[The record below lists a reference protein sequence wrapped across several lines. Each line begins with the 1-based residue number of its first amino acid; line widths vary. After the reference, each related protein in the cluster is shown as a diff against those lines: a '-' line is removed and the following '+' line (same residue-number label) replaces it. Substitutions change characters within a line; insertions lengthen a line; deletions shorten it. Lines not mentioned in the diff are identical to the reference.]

1 LQILFIIDSF
11 IQAIKNNAMIN
22 FKKPAIFIVE
32 DDPAFSKL
40 IEKTLRASGYTNLKI
55 YPSGDKCIDDIQN
68 TKPDIIIQDFAMP
81 GINGLETMKKIR
93 KVYPD
98 TEFLFLSGQSSIKIA
113 IETIK
118 QGAFDYIVKDE
129 VAQQNVVQKIKK
141 ILYIH
146 KLRHEKKMSVYGK
159 WLFLIILIASWA
171 IFALLWYLGLL
182 KEVIM

>member
-1 LQILFIIDSF
+1 
-11 IQAIKNNAMIN
+11 MIN
-22 FKKPAIFIVE
+22 FKKPTVFIVE

-40 IEKTLRASGYTNLKI
+40 MEKTLRESGYTNVKI
-55 YPSGDKCIDDIQN
+55 YLSGDKCIDDIQN
-68 TKPDIIIQDFAMP
+68 TKPDIVLQDFAMP
-81 GINGLETMKKIR
+81 GLNGLEIMKKI
-93 KVYPD
+93 KNMYPD
-98 TEFLFLSGQSSIKIA
+98 TEFLFLSGQSNIKIA
-113 IETIK
+113 VETLK

-129 VAQQNVVQKIKK
+129 VAQKNVIQKIGK

-146 KLRHEKKMSVYGK
+146 KLQHEKKMSAYGK